1 MADSLG
7 EMAVFSRVV
16 ATGSLSAAARE
27 LGLSPAIVSR
37 RLAALEAR
45 LGVRLINR
53 TTRSLHL
60 TDEGATYYDTCARL
74 LSEIEEADS
83 AVSAGRVEPQ
93 GALRIALPA
102 SFGHLHVAP
111 LVPEFARR
119 YPKVQL
125 ALSLSDRS
133 VNLVEEGFDLAIRI
147 ADLADSSLA
156 ARRLAPNRRVVCAS
170 PEYLKRHG
178 TPRTPEDLTAHNCLT
193 TNDYVMNWEY
203 RGPDG
208 VPGSVRVSGRYAC
221 DNWEVLREW
230 ALAGLGIALKSTW
243 DVRRQLESG
252 SLVSLCPGYTFNTD
266 VAIYAVY
273 PHRRFLPAKTRAFIE
288 FLADSFGPEPYWDK
302 PGDPPRADRP
312 PAQPSAASPK
322 PRIKGRAAV

>member
-1 MADSLG
+1 MADSLA

-16 ATGSLSAAARE
+16 AAGSLSAAARE
-27 LGLSPAIVSR
+27 LGLSPAVISR
-37 RLAALEAR
+37 RLAALESR

-60 TDEGATYYDTCARL
+60 TDEGATYYDNCARL
-74 LSEIEEADS
+74 LSEIEEADA

-93 GALRIALPA
+93 GPLKIALPT
-102 SFGHLHVAP
+102 SFGHRHVAP
-111 LVPEFARR
+111 LIPDFASRF
-119 YPKVQL
+119 PKVQL
-125 ALSLSDRS
+125 ALSLSDRT

-156 ARRLAPNRRVVCAS
+156 ARKLAPNRRIVCAS
-170 PEYLKRHG
+170 PEYLRRHG
-178 TPRTPEDLTAHNCLT
+178 MPRTPQDLADHNCLT
-193 TNDYVMNWEY
+193 TNDFAMNWEY
-203 RGPDG
+203 RGPQGEPG
-208 VPGSVRVSGRYAC
+208 VVRVSGRYCC

-230 ALAGLGIALKSTW
+230 ALAGLGVALKSTW
-243 DVRRQLESG
+243 DVRPQLEDG
-252 SLVSLCPGYTFNTD
+252 SLVSLCPGYTFDTD

-302 PGDPPRADRP
+302 PLRDK
-312 PAQPSAASPK
+312 PALAAPK

>member
-1 MADSLG
+1 MAG
-7 EMAVFSRVV
+7 VFRVV
-16 ATGSLSAAARE
+16 ATGSLSAAGRE

-93 GALRIALPA
+93 GALRVALPA

-133 VNLVEEGFDLAIRI
+133 VNLVDEGFDLAIRI

-178 TPRTPEDLTAHNCLT
+178 TPRTPQDLAAHNCLT
-193 TNDYVMNWEY
+193 TNEYVMNWEY

-208 VPGSVRVSGRYAC
+208 TPGSVRVSGRYAC

-252 SLVSLCPGYTFNTD
+252 SLVSLCPGYTFNSD

-302 PGDPPRADRP
+302 PGDKSSEDKA
-312 PAQPSAASPK
+312 PAAHSRIAPK